1 MSLEIREIEIEKIIP
16 APYNPR
22 VDLTSNNK
30 EYKYIENSINKFGYV
45 EPIIW
50 NEDTGHIVG
59 GHQRFKIL
67 KAQGLKTIQVVV
79 VHFDSQTEKAC
90 NLALNRAVGQWD
102 DDKLDLLLC
111 EMKGKDYD
119 MSQFGFEE
127 ISFNWDS
134 VDELSE
140 DSYEEPDNPKITCP
154 HCGFRDEKRHFKKA
168 QKPLEENEA

>member
-111 EMKGKDYD
+111 ETIMKMILMCTVVEFVSAVLDTPFVYIAKYK
-119 MSQFGFEE
+119 
-127 ISFNWDS
+127 
-134 VDELSE
+134 L
-140 DSYEEPDNPKITCP
+140 K
-154 HCGFRDEKRHFKKA
+154 EKVIG
-168 QKPLEENEA
+168 